1 MSAQENKKKKK
12 IGFPKFFQKK
22 EKSQEEKKEE
32 EEEEENSED
41 EFEENASGDAEDFEE
56 DGDDQE
62 DSVGEESEEESESE
76 SDFESDENDDEETK
90 KKKRRKRE
98 NETRDIELEEE
109 DNENRVEAKS
119 RFGLGKVHLSSL
131 NFEQACED
139 FQIARN
145 MYDRVHNFTMNMEA
159 RKKISKKIG
168 DCSWNIAVANVA
180 MGNYDSA
187 RNYIQDAKERY
198 ESYARL
204 GKKPNPDDGIE
215 AACRMGLSLCNKVLA
230 DSYFAEDGIN
240 QDKTAEDLYF
250 KAVKELED
258 ESMLGWADATV
269 GIIYMRIAE
278 IYILRA
284 DERSEEDSY
293 TYYRR
298 ALDDLR
304 HALSAIQNAK
314 NFGDEHPLYAK
325 AIYMRGVTQVKY
337 GQYYCSS
344 EFSQYR
350 TEEREQLRDF
360 VDDNNADI
368 PQDAIEQFEYALD
381 SFLNAK
387 NIFKKHEDMKL
398 ALSKTFYWL
407 GWCYVTLKDYAQ
419 AILCFKNDLQILDSV
434 NNDIDV
440 PMSKYLSSDEVRRI
454 KKRLTHEKNK
464 HVASSMTFFGYSQL
478 KIAHADNGAS
488 TLKGAII
495 SLTHAINLYRNES
508 FLRTGESES
517 NQFHILVSLSDCHV
531 LLEDYIQVKR
541 YLDGALELL
550 QNSSRQL
557 YRHKEKQAYL
567 QAKLGDNFMR
577 LGEPIKA
584 VDAYEDALVTYF
596 DYDRNEEKIKDR
608 TSVLIRLGH
617 AHFVARVYDNALGC
631 YIRARELDVFHDK
644 RLINE
649 SIQMYVNMGL
659 IYQDL
664 GNYKEAAL
672 FFDKAKFIPNFQEK
686 CSIESAVILSNCANG
701 LFRLGEYEKAQKLN
715 AMAIKAYR
723 SDQEEESERRFLGY
737 IDVLNNMALVC
748 IKLRNYDGALRYL
761 ERAKDKFR
769 SRKESTDSIKLA
781 SMYNKLGSVYTCL
794 KMYDDAYRSYFC
806 AFQGLVRHSAE
817 RSAELSKTFY
827 NIAKV
832 LYHQDYASKVS

>member
-1 MSAQENKKKKK
+1 MGAQDKNKKKK
-12 IGFPKFFQKK
+12 IGFSKIFQKK
-22 EKSQEEKKEE
+22 KKSQEEKEE
-32 EEEEENSED
+32 EEEEENFED
-41 EFEENASGDAEDFEE
+41 EGEENASGDADEFEE

-62 DSVGEESEEESESE
+62 DSDGDENEEESESDYE
-76 SDFESDENDDEETK
+76 YDEEDDEETK
-90 KKKRRKRE
+90 KKKEKRKE
-98 NETRDIELEEE
+98 NERRSMELEEE
-109 DNENRVEAKS
+109 DNENRIEAKS

-131 NFEQACED
+131 NFEQACDD

-145 MYDRVHNFTMNMEA
+145 MYERVHNFTMNMEA

-180 MGNYDSA
+180 MGNYHIA
-187 RNYIQDAKERY
+187 RDYIQDSKERY

-204 GKKPNPDDGIE
+204 GKQSNPDDDIE
-215 AACRMGLSLCNKVLA
+215 AACRMGVSLCNKVLA

-240 QDKTAEDLYF
+240 QDKSAEDLYL
-250 KAVKELED
+250 KAVKELEQ
-258 ESMLGWADATV
+258 ESMLGWADAMV

-284 DERSEEDSY
+284 DERSEEDSSR
-293 TYYRR
+293 YYGR
-298 ALDDLR
+298 ALGELR
-304 HALSAIQNAK
+304 FATSSIQNAK

-325 AIYMRGVTQVKY
+325 AMYMRGVTQVKY

-344 EFSQYR
+344 EYSQYR
-350 TEEREQLRDF
+350 TEEREQLHDF
-360 VDDNNADI
+360 VDDDNADI
-368 PQDAIEQFEYALD
+368 QLEAIQQFKYALD
-381 SFLNAK
+381 TFLIAK
-387 NIFKKHEDMKL
+387 KIFKKNKDMKL
-398 ALSKTFYWL
+398 ELSKTFYWL
-407 GWCYVTLKDYAQ
+407 GWCYVTMKDYAQ
-419 AILCFKNDLQILDSV
+419 AILCFKNDLEILNSV

-454 KKRLTHEKNK
+454 KKRLTYEKNK

-478 KIAHADNGAS
+478 KIAYADNGAS
-488 TLKGAII
+488 TLKGAIK
-495 SLTHAINLYRNES
+495 SLTHAIDLYQNES

-517 NQFHILVSLSDCHV
+517 NQFHILVSLSDCYV
-531 LLEDYIQVKR
+531 LLEDYKQVKR
-541 YLDGALELL
+541 YLDGALAMLE
-550 QNSSRQL
+550 NSSRQL
-557 YRHKEKQAYL
+557 YRHKEKQSSL

-577 LGEPIKA
+577 LGEPVKA

-596 DYDRNEEKIKDR
+596 DYDRNEEKTKDR
-608 TSVLIRLGH
+608 TSVIIRLGH

-631 YIRARELDVFHDK
+631 YIEASKSDIFHDK
-644 RLINE
+644 KLINE

-664 GNYKEAAL
+664 GNYERAVS
-672 FFDKAKFIPNFQEK
+672 FFDKARFIPNFQEK

-701 LFRLGEYEKAQKLN
+701 LFRLGEYEKAQKMN
-715 AMAIKAYR
+715 SMAIKAYR
-723 SDQEEESERRFLGY
+723 SDQKEESERRFLGY

-794 KMYDDAYRSYFC
+794 KMYDEAYRSYFC

-817 RSAELSKTFY
+817 RSVELSKTFY

-832 LYHQDYASKVS
+832 LYHKDNASKVS